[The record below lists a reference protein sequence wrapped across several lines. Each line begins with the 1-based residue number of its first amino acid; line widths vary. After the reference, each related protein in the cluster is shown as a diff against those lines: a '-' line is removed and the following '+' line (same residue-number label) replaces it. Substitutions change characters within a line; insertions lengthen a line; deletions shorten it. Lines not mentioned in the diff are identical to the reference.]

1 MSALLVGG
9 LLGAALL
16 LAPGRR
22 PPPSPPPVRGRRRGR
37 PRRVRAEDEALVGA
51 RLAERAA
58 ALLRAGVAPV
68 LVWEHAGG
76 SAAGPGPAAPVAV
89 RAVWR
94 LVEDTGAP
102 AAEALEA
109 AAEGLRAD
117 AAARAAVRTALAG
130 ARVSSRTVSA
140 LPLLGL
146 ALGAALGAPP
156 WEALGSGPGRLAGV
170 VGGLLLLLGGFWS
183 SRLVRSAEGAAR

>member
-1 MSALLVGG
+1 
-9 LLGAALL
+9 
-16 LAPGRR
+16 
-22 PPPSPPPVRGRRRGR
+22 
-37 PRRVRAEDEALVGA
+37 
-51 RLAERAA
+51 
-58 ALLRAGVAPV
+58 
-68 LVWEHAGG
+68 
-76 SAAGPGPAAPVAV
+76 VAV

-94 LVEDTGAP
+94 LVTVSGAP

-146 ALGAALGAPP
+146 GLGAALGAPP
-156 WEALGSGPGRLAGV
+156 WEALGSGPGLLAGV
-170 VGGLLLLLGGFWS
+170 VGGALLVLGGLWS
-183 SRLVRSAEGAAR
+183 NRLVRAAESAAR

>member
-1 MSALLVGG
+1 MSGLVVAG
-9 LLGAALL
+9 LLAAAALV
-16 LAPGRR
+16 APGPR
-22 PPPSPPPVRGRRRGR
+22 PPLPPPARSPRRSRPRRGRRR
-37 PRRVRAEDEALVGA
+37 DEALAGA

-58 ALLRAGVAPV
+58 ALLRAGVAPAV
-68 LVWEHAGG
+68 VWPHAGG
-76 SAAGPGPAAPVAV
+76 TPEGPGPGAPVAV

-94 LVEDTGAP
+94 LVTATGAP

-156 WEALGSGPGRLAGV
+156 WEALSSGPGRLAGALGV
-170 VGGLLLLLGGFWS
+170 LLLVAGGLWS
-183 SRLVRSAEGAAR
+183 ARLVRAAESASS

>member
-1 MSALLVGG
+1 VSGLVVAG
-9 LLGAALL
+9 LLGAAVLA
-16 LAPGRR
+16 APGRR
-22 PPPSPPPVRGRRRGR
+22 PSPPPRARPPRRRSRPRRGRR
-37 PRRVRAEDEALVGA
+37 EDEALAGA

-58 ALLRAGVAPV
+58 ALLRAGVAPAV
-68 LVWEHAGG
+68 VWPHAGG
-76 SAAGPGPAAPVAV
+76 TAQGPDPGAPVAV
-89 RAVWR
+89 RAVWG
-94 LVEDTGAP
+94 LVSATGAP

-156 WEALGSGPGRLAGV
+156 WRALASGPGRVAGV
-170 VGGLLLLLGGFWS
+170 VGVLLLVAGGVWS
-183 SRLVRSAEGAAR
+183 ARLVRAAESAAS